1 MSGAGPGAEA
11 YCSACDS
18 SFPAELVTCPN
29 DGARLIRLADRGDQL
44 LGRVLDGRYQIIDRL
59 GKGGM
64 GVVYRAI
71 QLSVD
76 REVAVKVVDARLA
89 HDLGAAKRFLRE
101 ARLASRLSQPSVVG
115 VYDFGQTEDGVLYLV
130 MELLRGHT
138 LAAEL
143 VGGRRFTLRRAAG
156 ITIQLCDA
164 LEAAHTQG
172 IIHRDLKPGNIVV
185 LDDPPGRDLIKV
197 LDFGLAKSLVGDS
210 ASQVTNT
217 DAVLGT
223 PLYMSPEAV
232 RGQPCDQRSD
242 LYSLGC
248 ILYELLAGRPPFV
261 DSSANLVMAMHL
273 GDTPPPLPEHVA
285 PAVRTLVERLLAK
298 EPSERVA
305 SADEV
310 RAALQRAAAAP
321 GDQVESADTVPEIVA
336 PAASLMHAA
345 TLAATPTP
353 TPTPTPNTRAE
364 AAVPTTPAAAPVA
377 TPRPVPWA
385 RWIVL
390 AAAAVAVGL
399 ITLAVVGRDDD
410 GAAKATSATATGAEG
425 AATAPAA
432 DARPAPVDAAPGP
445 IDAPAPVDAEP
456 ARVDAPPPVDA
467 GRRRRGADAPLPF
480 LTPT

>member
-156 ITIQLCDA
+156 IAIQLCDA

-197 LDFGLAKSLVGDS
+197 LDFGLAKSLAES
-210 ASQVTNT
+210 ETKAT
-217 DAVLGT
+217 DTGLVVGT
-223 PLYMSPEAV
+223 PRYMAPEIILGERPTA
-232 RGQPCDQRSD
+232 QSD
-242 LYSLGC
+242 LY
-248 ILYELLAGRPPFV
+248 
-261 DSSANLVMAMHL
+261 
-273 GDTPPPLPEHVA
+273 
-285 PAVRTLVERLLAK
+285 
-298 EPSERVA
+298 
-305 SADEV
+305 
-310 RAALQRAAAAP
+310 
-321 GDQVESADTVPEIVA
+321 
-336 PAASLMHAA
+336 
-345 TLAATPTP
+345 
-353 TPTPTPNTRAE
+353 
-364 AAVPTTPAAAPVA
+364 
-377 TPRPVPWA
+377 
-385 RWIVL
+385 
-390 AAAAVAVGL
+390 AVGVIL
-399 ITLAVVGRDDD
+399 GELATGKLMWD
-410 GAAKATSATATGAEG
+410 ATS
-425 AATAPAA
+425 
-432 DARPAPVDAAPGP
+432 
-445 IDAPAPVDAEP
+445 
-456 ARVDAPPPVDA
+456 
-467 GRRRRGADAPLPF
+467 F
-480 LTPT
+480 LSLIHI